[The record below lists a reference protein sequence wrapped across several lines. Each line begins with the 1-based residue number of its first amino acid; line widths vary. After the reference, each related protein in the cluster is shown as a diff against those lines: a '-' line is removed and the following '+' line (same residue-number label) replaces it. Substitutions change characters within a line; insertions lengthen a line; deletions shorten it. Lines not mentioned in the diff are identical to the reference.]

1 MSRPAGRLLPIA
13 TALLL
18 IVVALETAYLAW
30 PVARDIVMPPYA
42 SDVDQGRVLAQEL
55 GCFTCHGPGGRGG
68 VANPG
73 SKGGEVPSFHEGT
86 LMMYAHDDRDLR
98 EYILDG
104 APAKKLAR
112 PAYQAEM
119 AAQAI
124 RMPAYR
130 GYVSERQVD
139 ALVAYLRAASDL
151 LGPADEPAARGAEL
165 ALENGC
171 FACHGELG
179 SGGLPNPGSLKGY
192 IPGFGGPDYEELVQN
207 DEELRGWIAKG
218 GIPRLLGDPAARFFI
233 DRQRIQ
239 MPAFESHL
247 GAGEIDAII
256 AYIKWIAA
264 GDWRTM
270 PLTEEGA

>member
-1 MSRPAGRLLPIA
+1 MSRPAGRLLRLF

-18 IVVALETAYLAW
+18 IVVALQSAWLAW
-30 PVARDIVMPPYA
+30 PVVRDIVMPPYA
-42 SDVDQGRVLAQEL
+42 SDIDQGRALAQGF

-68 VANPG
+68 VPNPG

-86 LMMYAHDDRDLR
+86 LMMYAHDDQDLR

-112 PAYQAEM
+112 PEYVAEM
-119 AAQAI
+119 QAQAI

-130 GYVSERQVD
+130 AVVSSRQVD
-139 ALVAYLRAASDL
+139 LLVAYLRAASDL

-179 SGGLPNPGSLKGY
+179 GGGLPNPGSLKGY
-192 IPGFGGPDYEELVQN
+192 IPGFGGPDFDELVQN
-207 DEELRGWIAKG
+207 DDELRGWIADG
-218 GIPRLLGDPAARFFI
+218 GIPRLLDDPAARFFI

-239 MPAFESHL
+239 MPAFKAHL
-247 GAGEIDAII
+247 SPADIDALV
-256 AYIKWIAA
+256 AYVRWVAS
-264 GDWRTM
+264 GEWRGM
-270 PLTEEGA
+270 PLNP